1 MFDVVALCDDRG
13 LWPPV
18 VFGWVRRVRW
28 ARVVLASMVGQQCV
42 AQDGHHVEAMLGGGR
57 CITADLVAVS
67 GAVFAGEAPGDV
79 LLHLAG
85 P

>member
-28 ARVVLASMVGQQCV
+28 AWVVLASMV
-42 AQDGHHVEAMLGGGR
+42 VEHTLRARAACLER
-57 CITADLVAVS
+57 RDKPAWRRR
-67 GAVFAGEAPGDV
+67 
-79 LLHLAG
+79 
-85 P
+85 